1 MQKTPGVTDQCAL
14 VFFALFFGL
23 FFGLGEVG
31 LVVL

>member
-1 MQKTPGVTDQCAL
+1 MQKTPSVTDQCAL